1 MSGTTA
7 AAKSAEKQKLALDPK
22 FVGRLAGTLLGIC
35 LVVALLLGAVNYV
48 TKPIIDRMQAEKDA
62 AAMAQ
67 VLPADSYEPV
77 EGIQAEKV
85 TALYRAVSSGSQAGY
100 VVQVSSSGFG
110 GAIGMMVG
118 VDMDGTVT
126 GVAVTKQS
134 ETANIGSRVVGDQS
148 VLDRFAGMSHAA
160 GEITVNSGANR
171 FDGVT
176 GATVSSKGV
185 AAGVNAALAAAAAA
199 QQKGGN

>member
-22 FVGRLAGTLLGIC
+22 FVGKLAGTLLGIC

-48 TKPIIDRMQAEKDA
+48 TKPIIDQMQAEKNA

-67 VLPADSYEPV
+67 VLPALSYEKLETGGENGTV
-77 EGIQAEKV
+77 
-85 TALYRAVSSGSQAGY
+85 LYAAWGSGEQLGY
-100 VVQVSSSGFG
+100 VAQVSSNGFG
-110 GAIGMMVG
+110 GAIEMMVG
-118 VDMDGTVT
+118 VSMDGKVT

-134 ETANIGSRVVGDQS
+134 ETANIGSKVVGDQS
-148 VLDRFAGMSHAA
+148 VLDRFIGMSHDG
-160 GEITVNSGANR
+160 GEITVNTGANR

-176 GATVSSKGV
+176 GATMSSRGV
-185 AAGVNAALAAAAAA
+185 TAGVNAALDAVASV
-199 QQKGGN
+199 Q

>member
-22 FVGRLAGTLLGIC
+22 FVGKLAGTLLGIC

-48 TKPIIDRMQAEKDA
+48 TKPIIDQMQAEKNA

-67 VLPADSYEPV
+67 VLPALSYEKLETGGENGTV
-77 EGIQAEKV
+77 
-85 TALYRAVSSGSQAGY
+85 LYAAWGSGAQLGY
-100 VVQVSSSGFG
+100 VAQVSSSGFG
-110 GAIGMMVG
+110 GAIEMMVG
-118 VDMDGTVT
+118 VSMDGKVT

-134 ETANIGSRVVGDQS
+134 ETANIGSKVVGDQS
-148 VLDRFAGMSHAA
+148 VLDRFIGMSHDG
-160 GEITVNSGANR
+160 GEITVNTGANR

-176 GATVSSKGV
+176 GATMSSRGV
-185 AAGVNAALAAAAAA
+185 TAGVNAALDAVASV
-199 QQKGGN
+199 Q

>member
-7 AAKSAEKQKLALDPK
+7 AAKSAEKQKLSLDPK

-35 LVVALLLGAVNYV
+35 LVVSLLLGAVNYV

-62 AAMAQ
+62 QAMSQ
-67 VLPADSYEPV
+67 VLPAVNYKELGTDE
-77 EGIQAEKV
+77 ENG
-85 TALYRAVSSGSQAGY
+85 AVIYAAWGSGAQLGY
-100 VVQVSSSGFG
+100 VVKTSSSGFG
-110 GAIGMMVG
+110 GAISMMVG

-148 VLDRFAGMSHAA
+148 VLDRFTGMSHAA